1 MPLCWIFLLKR
12 RRALSKVSF
21 SPTRT
26 SANLGSP
33 PTGHRFGPIIVR
45 PEPVAGHGC
54 ALDAGCPGV
63 LAGAAGDVGTSA
75 ARRAGGVYTSPA
87 DGSSDGSETIGRRPM
102 RSFLGHRVVVLPSMH
117 PWDARR

>member
-26 SANLGSP
+26 SANRDHLPPARLGP
-33 PTGHRFGPIIVR
+33 GHRAPG
-45 PEPVAGHGC
+45 AGGRARMRAWC
-54 ALDAGCPGV
+54 GV
-63 LAGAAGDVGTSA
+63 TGMLARAAGDVGTSA

-87 DGSSDGSETIGRRPM
+87 DGSSDGSVTIP
-102 RSFLGHRVVVLPSMH
+102 GHRRGGRYPAPQADLAIHAPVGYT
-117 PWDARR
+117 